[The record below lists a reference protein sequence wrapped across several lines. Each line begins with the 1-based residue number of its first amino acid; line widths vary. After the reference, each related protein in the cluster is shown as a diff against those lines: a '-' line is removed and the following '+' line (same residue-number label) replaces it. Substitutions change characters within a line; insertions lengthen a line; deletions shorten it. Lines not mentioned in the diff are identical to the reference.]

1 MYRAKRYII
10 SSLIIILLTFHLS
23 AQDITGTW
31 EGDMGDD
38 QFLQLNIIQNSDKL
52 CGYSWDS
59 VKTKEKNYCKA
70 YFKAHYDKGQR
81 AWKFKGTSF
90 IETTSKHIKR
100 DSLDFFGDSIHID
113 EYYSH
118 SLMWLHLASYRI
130 GGEDILKG
138 FFIEDPSLLTS
149 FSDYTQD
156 SGYINEHTV
165 FLKRVA
171 PRPQQVL
178 GKMQDCF
185 LEEQQSKDTLTNP
198 ITIVKPAESIADT
211 IPPTTAIKDSITI
224 PKQLV
229 KRKNSEQSHLEVNVK
244 TITLNV
250 YDNAVVDGDT
260 ISVFYNGK
268 LLLSHQRLSEKP
280 IVINLTLD
288 EKQTRHELV
297 LFAENLGSIPP
308 NTALIVIYA
317 GDKRY
322 ELFSSASLE
331 ENAVL
336 VFDYKPK

>member
-1 MYRAKRYII
+1 
-10 SSLIIILLTFHLS
+10 
-23 AQDITGTW
+23 
-31 EGDMGDD
+31 
-38 QFLQLNIIQNSDKL
+38 
-52 CGYSWDS
+52 
-59 VKTKEKNYCKA
+59 VEKP
-70 YFKAHYDKGQR
+70 G
-81 AWKFKGTSF
+81 
-90 IETTSKHIKR
+90 
-100 DSLDFFGDSIHID
+100 DSL
-113 EYYSH
+113 
-118 SLMWLHLASYRI
+118 
-130 GGEDILKG
+130 
-138 FFIEDPSLLTS
+138 
-149 FSDYTQD
+149 
-156 SGYINEHTV
+156 
-165 FLKRVA
+165 
-171 PRPQQVL
+171 VL
-178 GKMQDCF
+178 
-185 LEEQQSKDTLTNP
+185 
-198 ITIVKPAESIADT
+198 
-211 IPPTTAIKDSITI
+211 
-224 PKQLV
+224 PKELV